1 MVVPVSICSSMFIE
15 IAIEERV
22 LNCFQFSFYSTDG
35 DVFTLTKKIPDTITS
50 WVVTGFSLSPNKG
63 FALTENPSKI
73 RVFQPFFVSTN
84 LPYSVK
90 RGKNLILKYVLMI
103 AQIINYSFI

>member
-1 MVVPVSICSSMFIE
+1 MFIKVYTLW
-15 IAIEERV
+15 IVYNYISLSYA
-22 LNCFQFSFYSTDG
+22 STDADG
-35 DVFTLTKKIPDTITS
+35 FTLAKKIPDTITS

-90 RGKNLILKYVLMI
+90 RGKKTY
-103 AQIINYSFI
+103 

>member
-1 MVVPVSICSSMFIE
+1 MLIYNLTDEKSNNYIQLSRNSADSREF
-15 IAIEERV
+15 V
-22 LNCFQFSFYSTDG
+22 LTR
-35 DVFTLTKKIPDTITS
+35 KIPDTITS

-63 FALTENPSKI
+63 LALTENQSKI

-90 RGKNLILKYVLMI
+90 RGKIHLLLLFVTDI
-103 AQIINYSFI
+103 

>member
-1 MVVPVSICSSMFIE
+1 MFAYNSTVVRSNSSIKYF
-15 IAIEERV
+15 
-22 LNCFQFSFYSTDG
+22 LNSADSG
-35 DVFTLTKKIPDTITS
+35 EFTLTKKIPDTITS

-63 FALTENPSKI
+63 LALTENPSKI

-90 RGKNLILKYVLMI
+90 RGKRYI
-103 AQIINYSFI
+103 YS